1 MAAPINVIKQG
12 VVVVCFL
19 TLLLSWQQ
27 DIFLSV
33 TDICEGFQSKNI
45 ELSTRGLLWSSFDVT
60 SWKQYSCVIL
70 EQGSRNK
77 SVEYRLLSPWK
88 QTPFILQA
96 IGIKSALKKG
106 HLCYLDDKMTMI
118 CWFTVKL
125 GINCFPT
132 LYQNPIFF
140 YDRSKLKNANV
151 NEN

>member
-1 MAAPINVIKQG
+1 MKCDYNSCTIKVCISQRNSSEKKKGGGGIYLNMAAPINVIKQG

-77 SVEYRLLSPWK
+77 SVEYRLLSP
-88 QTPFILQA
+88 
-96 IGIKSALKKG
+96 
-106 HLCYLDDKMTMI
+106 
-118 CWFTVKL
+118 
-125 GINCFPT
+125 
-132 LYQNPIFF
+132 
-140 YDRSKLKNANV
+140 
-151 NEN
+151 